1 MDAEGGELFLGVA
14 TDSWQLDAPFSCS
27 DPVISG
33 AEKPLQEWAV
43 DPGRVSTSS
52 GPRPR

>member
-1 MDAEGGELFLGVA
+1 MDADGGELFLAVA

-27 DPVISG
+27 DLVTSG
-33 AEKPLQEWAV
+33 AEKPLPEWVV

-52 GPRPR
+52 RPR